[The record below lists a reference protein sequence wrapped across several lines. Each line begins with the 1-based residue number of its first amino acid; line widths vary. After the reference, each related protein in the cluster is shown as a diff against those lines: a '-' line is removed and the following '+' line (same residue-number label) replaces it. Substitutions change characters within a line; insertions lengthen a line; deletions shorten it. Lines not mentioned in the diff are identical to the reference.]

1 MKQREIKFRA
11 WDKKKKHMYHNVE
24 TGTIHLSD
32 WKLNLESKSEDCIFM
47 QYAGLKDK
55 NGVEIYEGDIVHFY
69 RPDDGSE
76 TLYIDGPYA
85 DFFDWNGVYGFKEGE
100 FKIVEG
106 WRSSTKQHKDK
117 SIFDKKYEEKEIIG
131 NIYENPDLVN
141 FSK

>member
-1 MKQREIKFRA
+1 MNKREIKFRIFDGENMVYG
-11 WDKKKKHMYHNVE
+11 WTDIE
-24 TGTIHLSD
+24 TSMPL
-32 WKLNLESKSEDCIFM
+32 M
-47 QYAGLKDK
+47 QYVGLKDK
-55 NGVEIYEGDIVHFY
+55 NEVEIYEGDIVHFY
-69 RPDDGSE
+69 RPDDGNE

-117 SIFDKKYEEKEIIG
+117 SIFDKKYEEKEVIG
-131 NIYENPDLVN
+131 NIYENSSLVK